1 MAALA
6 SAGAAGLSQTEVYSG
21 VFGRHLPK
29 VKLEAL
35 RDELV
40 ATERIDVRTEASNGD
55 RPVLRWREKA
65 NAQTREELDEDAAVT
80 DARPCGEGWVLW
92 KNLVYIAEAGV
103 PRGYAL
109 RQGRKEMERQH
120 KANRVE
126 KPGRVVLTDEQRG
139 IRLIAREGLRLAVRA
154 GFIERQGE
162 WGRLIRDP
170 TMMQRPW
177 MEGVYTILGRAHPTL
192 TGEFTPKPPKTLASI
207 MEAHLGRKL
216 LPEEY
221 VRRRPGCAGSW
232 DPADMKLCSRLL
244 KPNDVEGHRHSL
256 DEYHA
261 RVAQA
266 PRINEPR
273 PFEVNLPKDRRQ
285 T

>member
-6 SAGAAGLSQTEVYSG
+6 SAGAAGLTQTQIRRG
-21 VFGRHLPK
+21 VFHHHRT
-29 VKLEAL
+29 EQQMAEL
-35 RDELV
+35 RDRLCAEESIECWE
-40 ATERIDVRTEASNGD
+40 ERTNGD
-55 RPVLRWREKA
+55 RPALRWRVKA
-65 NAQTREELDEDAAVT
+65 SMQTRAEADDETSADES
-80 DARPCGEGWVLW
+80 RPCGDGWVPW
-92 KNLVYIAEAGV
+92 KNLIYIAEAGV

-120 KANRVE
+120 KANNVE
-126 KPGRVVLTDEQRG
+126 KTGRVILTDEQRG
-139 IRLIAREGLRLAVRA
+139 IRLVAREGLRLAVRA
-154 GFIERQGE
+154 SFIERQGD
-162 WGRLIRDP
+162 WGRLLRDP

-244 KPNDVEGHRHSL
+244 KPNDVEAHRHSL

-266 PRINEPR
+266 PRIQEPR
-273 PFEVNLPKDRRQ
+273 QFEVNLPKKR
-285 T
+285 

>member
-6 SAGAAGLSQTEVYSG
+6 SAGAAGLSQTQISYDVFRRHRTRAQLGALLDALAAEDQIESISEV
-21 VFGRHLPK
+21 
-29 VKLEAL
+29 
-35 RDELV
+35 
-40 ATERIDVRTEASNGD
+40 SNGD
-55 RPVLRWREKA
+55 RPTLRWREKA
-65 NAQTREELDEDAAVT
+65 ISQTREEPVEETAAA
-80 DARPCGEGWVLW
+80 DSQPCGEGWVPW
-92 KNLVYIAEAGV
+92 KNLIYIAEAGV

-120 KANRVE
+120 KANNVE
-126 KPGRVVLTDEQRG
+126 KTGRVILTDEQRG
-139 IRLIAREGLRLAVRA
+139 IRLVAREGLRLAVRA
-154 GFIERQGE
+154 GFIERQGD
-162 WGRLIRDP
+162 WGRLLRDP

-192 TGEFTPKPPKTLASI
+192 TGEFIPKPPKTLASV

-244 KPNDVEGHRHSL
+244 KPNDVEAHRHSL

-266 PRINEPR
+266 PRIQEPR
-273 PFEVNLPKDRRQ
+273 QFEVNLPKKR
-285 T
+285 